1 MRVFLDIF
9 TSECAHRHTRMHS
22 RTHAGTLAHVYMIY
36 LYIILPCHTC
46 ARKYQYIMYNK
57 GRGLKYSRPFKD
69 IDRFLSIFG
78 EQRKCLEYHTSVRER
93 DRKALGDWLNN
104 LSLEVM
110 FVVIA
115 RQIFKDYFLFSRLA
129 GEIKRRVN
137 VCCNSSA
144 DFFII
149 LYFFHFRGQ
158 KRIVLAFYC
167 LYLCLSKEIFKF
179 MCSFIITDL
188 FR

>member
-1 MRVFLDIF
+1 MRVILDIF

-57 GRGLKYSRPFKD
+57 ERGLKYSRPFRD

-93 DRKALGDWLNN
+93 DRKALGDWLNK
-104 LSLEVM
+104 LSLEV
-110 FVVIA
+110 
-115 RQIFKDYFLFSRLA
+115 S
-129 GEIKRRVN
+129 N
-137 VCCNSSA
+137 VCCNSNA
-144 DFFII
+144 DFFKLFFYSRDWLEKLSVELMCVVIAVQRFFLLFFII
-149 LYFFHFRGQ
+149 LLFSRTG
-158 KRIVLAFYC
+158 KNCSGVL
-167 LYLCLSKEIFKF
+167 LS
-179 MCSFIITDL
+179 L
-188 FR
+188 FVLVQGDIQIYVLIHNF

>member
-1 MRVFLDIF
+1 MRVFSDIF

-36 LYIILPCHTC
+36 LYIILPCHTY

-57 GRGLKYSRPFKD
+57 ERGLKYSRPFRD

-115 RQIFKDYFLFSRLA
+115 RQIF
-129 GEIKRRVN
+129 
-137 VCCNSSA
+137 
-144 DFFII
+144 
-149 LYFFHFRGQ
+149 
-158 KRIVLAFYC
+158 
-167 LYLCLSKEIFKF
+167 
-179 MCSFIITDL
+179 
-188 FR
+188 